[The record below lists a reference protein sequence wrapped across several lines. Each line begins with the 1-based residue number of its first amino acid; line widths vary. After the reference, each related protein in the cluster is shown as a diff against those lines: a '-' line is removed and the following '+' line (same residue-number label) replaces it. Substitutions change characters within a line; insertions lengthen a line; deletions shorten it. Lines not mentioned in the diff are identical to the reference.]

1 MNCMD
6 LFERLDAYHSGGLN
20 RLEAEAWEQH
30 LLSCEA
36 CRADF
41 RFQRVL
47 RAETAALPRG
57 IAPPADLWHGIGQRI
72 GAKQGTALTD
82 RPGARLEWW
91 QRKNGLA
98 AAAIILMAVTSGLT
112 ALLIQRGDQP
122 VNAIATSEFL
132 TTEAAYRHA
141 AEELAATLDSRR
153 QSLGPAAV
161 AVIEHNLQIIDEAI
175 RETQAALAVDPRNQ
189 HVAEL
194 LWASYEKKI
203 DLLERAAQSVE
214 S

>member
-6 LFERLDAYHSGGLN
+6 LFERLDAYHSGGLT

-72 GAKQGTALTD
+72 GAKQGAVLPD
-82 RPGARLEWW
+82 RPGARLAWW
-91 QRKNGLA
+91 QRRNSLA
-98 AAAIILMAVTSGLT
+98 AAAIILMAVTSGMT
-112 ALLIQRGDQP
+112 ALLIQRGNLP
-122 VNAIATSEFL
+122 TAIATTEFR

-141 AEELAATLDSRR
+141 AEELAGALDSRR

-161 AVIEHNLQIIDEAI
+161 AVIEHNLRIIDEAI